1 MVTMLKT
8 KTVNIIFKLLMIV
21 VLLAGCNS
29 QNASRTFHEAT
40 KGVFTYHGRILK
52 NDLQTSLIGSASGVE
67 FAASGDSLELRV
79 KSNNNG
85 HNYLSISIDGI
96 YYDRLQINSDSI
108 NTIKIALPKNK
119 NTFNEIGVYK
129 ATEAA
134 NGAISFY
141 GAKAKEISSTQ
152 IKKEV
157 TIEFIGN
164 SITCGMGADFSSIP
178 CGAGEWYD
186 QHNAYLA
193 YGPRLARA
201 LNANY
206 ILSSVSGIGMYRN
219 WNDENIL
226 EPVMPDVYNK
236 LFLNMENDSTFAYSY
251 TQIPNIIGICLGTND
266 LSDGDGIK
274 PRMPFN
280 REKFIK
286 NYKDFVTDLF
296 QVNPNAKIVL
306 LTSPMLSGTK
316 GSILLECLLEIKEH
330 FATNQEISIFEF
342 QELNASGCSSHP
354 NVEEHKIMAEQLKP
368 FMKKLID

>member
-108 NTIKIALPKNK
+108 YTIKIALPKNK

-164 SITCGMGADFSSIP
+164 SITCG
-178 CGAGEWYD
+178 
-186 QHNAYLA
+186 
-193 YGPRLARA
+193 
-201 LNANY
+201 